1 MSLSQR
7 PVIFGEVL
15 FDVFPDGTEVLGG
28 APFNVAWH
36 LQAFGRKPL
45 FVSRV
50 GNDALGRAIRAA
62 MQDWEM
68 ETAGLQM
75 DSTYPTGLV
84 KISLAG
90 GEPTFDILPER
101 AYDRIDAESLPPME
115 AGALLYHGS
124 LALRGETSR
133 AAFERIRERHAPRRF
148 VDVNLRRPWW
158 EAGQVL
164 DLLEGAAWAKINGD
178 ELAALVPEA
187 GEPMEQAGRLQE
199 RFGLETLYVTEGAAG
214 AFARTPDGDFPRV
227 HPAAEVQVVDAV
239 GAGDAF
245 ASVLILGILSG
256 WPLQQTLNRAQD
268 FASAI
273 VGRRGATVRDPGLYR
288 AFRQVWGC

>member
-1 MSLSQR
+1 
-7 PVIFGEVL
+7 
-15 FDVFPDGTEVLGG
+15 
-28 APFNVAWH
+28 
-36 LQAFGRKPL
+36 
-45 FVSRV
+45 V
-50 GNDALGRAIRAA
+50 GNDALGRAIRGA
-62 MQDWEM
+62 MQDWGM

-75 DSTYPTGLV
+75 DSTCPTGLV
-84 KISLAG
+84 KITLAG

-101 AYDRIDAESLPPME
+101 AYDRIDGESLPPME
-115 AGALLYHGS
+115 PGALLYHGS

-133 AAFERIRERHAPRRF
+133 AALDQIRERQSPRRF

-158 EAGQVL
+158 DAGRVL
-164 DLLEGAAWAKINGD
+164 NLLEGAAWAKINGD

-187 GEPMEQAGRLQE
+187 DERMDQARLLQE

-214 AFARTPDGDFPRV
+214 AFARTPDGEVVRV
-227 HPAAEVQVVDAV
+227 RPSAEVQVVDAV

-273 VGRRGATVRDPGLYR
+273 VGRRGATVRDPGLYQ